1 MGKLAD
7 WTQKNSKYLKLQD
20 GEKVKVFFR
29 GYKMVTSSFDSEK
42 ETIRYTL
49 DTLLG
54 IVTVQKNYHN
64 AAMFFDETKKGQQVL
79 IERNGS
85 GVNTKFKLSLV
96 ETDSE

>member
-20 GEKVKVFFR
+20 GEKVKVLFR

-49 DTLLG
+49 DTPFG
-54 IVTVQKNYHN
+54 EKFWDTSANSV
-64 AAMFFDETKKGQQVL
+64 AMFFDETKKGQQVL